1 MLPIQVGVCTCD
13 NRVIDKTRFISSMI
27 TYNCEVYREC
37 TVVNPVFILEY
48 NATILTSNY
57 LFVPSW
63 GRYYHIKDVELTPA
77 GRMFVSC
84 LEDVLMSNKDAILNL
99 DCNIVRN
106 ENKRNKLL
114 YDGKYPEEIMDTICT
129 LKFNA
134 SPFGVDNGYNI
145 VMCVIGGE
153 YANQN

>member
-1 MLPIQVGVCTCD
+1 MLSIQVGTCTCD
-13 NRVIDKTRFISSMI
+13 NRVIDKTNYISNLV
-27 TYNCEVYREC
+27 THNCDVYHEC
-37 TVVNPVFILEY
+37 TVVSPVFLLDY
-48 NATILTSNY
+48 NVSILTSNY
-57 LFVPSW
+57 LYVPLW
-63 GRYYHIKDVELTPA
+63 GRYYHIKDVSLTPA
-77 GRMFVSC
+77 GRMIVNC

-114 YDGKYPEEIMDTICT
+114 YDNFYPQEIMDTICT

-145 VMCVIGGE
+145 VMSVIGGA
-153 YANQN
+153 YANQE